1 MNKLELEDWQIRLRK
16 LVVKLSPEGDT
27 SGEVSNVK
35 PELVPYIKLNAVER
49 FIIGMKAEQKEEDCI
64 LRQMLW
70 LRHGCEISALY
81 GDDGELQCSECGVDF
96 KRMPATNISEM
107 FHDIGLAR
115 LKKMKETAISVFG
128 LKEK

>member
-1 MNKLELEDWQIRLRK
+1 MSTIIELEEENKVLRK
-16 LVVKLSPEGDT
+16 L
-27 SGEVSNVK
+27 
-35 PELVPYIKLNAVER
+35 
-49 FIIGMKAEQKEEDCI
+49 
-64 LRQMLW
+64 LW
-70 LRHGCEISALY
+70 LRHGCDHMALY